1 MSSNFSDDTYEDEYQ
16 SVDFAKMRVGT
27 RKIDNTL
34 VNIGTYQKVNRN
46 YGNKVFVLDA
56 INKHDYDTMRDIS
69 KYFYE
74 SSGIYYRLCEYLATL
89 YRYDWYVT
97 PYITDS
103 TKEKNNKILNELS
116 KVLLYLDKSE
126 VKTVLTNVALDII
139 IEGVY
144 YGILMDFGDRFGI
157 QKLPA
162 NYCRSRY
169 TAGSI
174 PIVELNLQFFDNQ
187 FWNPQYKLQIL
198 KLFPKDIQ
206 QAYILFKQGK
216 LKGDYPGDTSC
227 WYALDPG
234 SSIKLSL
241 NNHDFPA
248 FIGTIPSI
256 IDLDQAQELD
266 RQKTMQQLLKIIIQ
280 KLPIDKNGNLIFD
293 VDEAIDI
300 HNNAVQMLKRA
311 IGVDVMTTFADVQT
325 IDTKD
330 KNSSTT
336 TDDLERAERTVYNNA
351 GITRNIFNAD
361 GNLAVT
367 NAILADEAVMRN
379 LPLQFGSL
387 LTRILEKFNKKNRYE
402 FRVDILETTQFN
414 YKDMSKMYKEQAQMG
429 YAKMLPQIALGH
441 SQSSILATLTFENEI
456 LHLAEIMTPPQLS
469 STVSAKQLG
478 TNNQQTQN
486 KTQDKQE
493 SGRPEKA
500 DNEKSDKT
508 IQNKESMS

>member
-1 MSSNFSDDTYEDEYQ
+1 MINDENDTYEEEYQ
-16 SVDFAKMRVGT
+16 SLDFSKMKVGLRKVDNALINLGS
-27 RKIDNTL
+27 
-34 VNIGTYQKVNRN
+34 YQKVNKN
-46 YGNKVFVLDA
+46 YGNKTYVLDA
-56 INKHDYDTMRDIS
+56 INKHDYNTMREIS
-69 KYFYE
+69 KFFYE

-89 YRYDWYVT
+89 YRYDWYIT

-103 TKEKNNKILNELS
+103 AKEKSNKILNEVS

-126 VKTVLTNVALDII
+126 VKTTLGNVALDII
-139 IEGVY
+139 VEGVY
-144 YGILMDFGDRFGI
+144 YGILLDFGDRFGI

-162 NYCRSRY
+162 SYCRSRY
-169 TAGSI
+169 TAGTV

-187 FWNPQYKLQIL
+187 FWNPQYKLQVL

-234 SSIKLSL
+234 VSVKLSL

-280 KLPIDKNGNLIFD
+280 KLPIDKNGDLIFD
-293 VDEAIDI
+293 IDEAKDI
-300 HNNAVQMLKRA
+300 HNNAVSMLKRA
-311 IGVDVMTTFADVQT
+311 IGVDVLTTFADIQT
-325 IDTKD
+325 VDTKD
-330 KNSSTT
+330 RNSATT
-336 TDDLERAERTVYNNA
+336 TDDLEKVERTVYNNA

-361 GNLAVT
+361 GNLAVA
-367 NAILADEAVMRN
+367 NAILADEAAIRS

-387 LTRILEKFNKKNRYE
+387 LTRIVEKFNKKNHYE
-402 FRVDILETTQFN
+402 FRAAILETTQFN
-414 YKDMSKMYKEQAQMG
+414 YKEMAKMYKEQAQMG
-429 YAKMLPQIALGH
+429 YSKMLPQIALGH
-441 SQSSILATLTFENEI
+441 SQSSILATLTFENEV
-456 LHLAEIMTPPQLS
+456 LHLAKIMIPPQLS
-469 STVSAKQLG
+469 STMSGKQLG
-478 TNNQQTQN
+478 ISNQQTQN
-486 KTQDKQE
+486 KTQSNQTG
-493 SGRPEKA
+493 GRPEKS